1 MSSPRLVR
9 LFACAFALVTSL
21 FGEEAPKKVGII
33 GLDTSHVV
41 AFTTV
46 FNKGPKN
53 PADAPKFAGFRVTH
67 AYAQGSKDIPEST
80 SRVPEY
86 TDKLKGIPMGGVMP
100 TYQSVS
106 DFSYPGARPLYIYV
120 KAAHLKAIKG
130 IKEFANEF
138 AKAWAQRVI

>member
-1 MSSPRLVR
+1 MGMRLPRLAR
-9 LFACAFALVTSL
+9 LAACEAAFVTSL
-21 FGEEAPKKVGII
+21 LAEEAPKKVGII

-46 FNKGPKN
+46 FNQGPKN

-86 TDKLKGIPMGGVMP
+86 TEKLKGMGVEIVGSIE
-100 TYQSVS
+100 QLC
-106 DFSYPGARPLYIYV
+106 A
-120 KAAHLKAIKG
+120 
-130 IKEFANEF
+130 
-138 AKAWAQRVI
+138 